1 MFCVS
6 TFAISCIDKQWH
18 LLYTDNDVGW
28 HGSTIVFILGAQ
40 NPGKEVGAMTFQLI
54 LNWKS
59 FAALGAALIGYTL
72 AKRVPAE
79 QTANVLNHMFDTAGA
94 VIGGNSAD

>member
-1 MFCVS
+1 
-6 TFAISCIDKQWH
+6 
-18 LLYTDNDVGW
+18 
-28 HGSTIVFILGAQ
+28 
-40 NPGKEVGAMTFQLI
+40 MTFQLI

-72 AKRVPAE
+72 AKRVLAE